1 MDVLADAVKRAT
13 ESDDVKK
20 KFADLTLPVRYEDPS
35 AYAAEWAATE
45 TMVKPLL
52 AELGQP

>member
-1 MDVLADAVKRAT
+1 VDVLADAVKRAT